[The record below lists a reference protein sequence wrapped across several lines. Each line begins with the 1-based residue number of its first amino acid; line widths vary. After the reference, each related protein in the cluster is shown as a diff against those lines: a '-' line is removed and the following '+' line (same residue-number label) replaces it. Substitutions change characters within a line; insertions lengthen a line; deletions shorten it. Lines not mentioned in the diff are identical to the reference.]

1 MTTRT
6 RPSFTV
12 GTLDTDKATEVV
24 RQVILRDYPEADVS
38 DYRAMPMV
46 VVNGKDGIA
55 TVCCEGVGWTIDSKG
70 LYTLMFLGT
79 FSQSTVDVTLDELK
93 SCFSTEQTDLANF
106 IRVFGDRL
114 ESNFDLWH
122 SYGYKHEQELQV
134 S

>member
-1 MTTRT
+1 
-6 RPSFTV
+6 
-12 GTLDTDKATEVV
+12 
-24 RQVILRDYPEADVS
+24 
-38 DYRAMPMV
+38 MV

-55 TVCCEGVGWTIDSKG
+55 TVCCEGVGWTIDSNG